1 MTKALLF
8 LLYQWRNWDLETLS
22 LNKLTWKS
30 DWVLLKC
37 SVAQWCSILWRGLS
51 FPSLRDL
58 PDPGIKPTSPA
69 SPASA
74 GRFFTT
80 EPPGKPSLVFMEN
93 LKGNLYWALAV
104 RMPVWGG
111 LLAHQPDFESSR
123 GSSRSVSE
131 LRAGSESWCF
141 HLKPVNN
148 LQTSFHAKNNY
159 IEINT
164 IHSVH
169 KVD

>member
-1 MTKALLF
+1 MSREPLQVHNFSPGNSFVTP
-8 LLYQWRNWDLETLS
+8 W
-22 LNKLTWKS
+22 
-30 DWVLLKC
+30 
-37 SVAQWCSILWRGLS
+37 SVACQAPLPMGFPRQKYWSGLS
-51 FPSLRDL
+51 FPSPGAL
-58 PDPGIKPTSPA
+58 PDLGIKPTSPA